1 MFRPNEENFLQMLFS
16 QKEVLSEPYCVDGV
30 IYIWRDY
37 RIDKYVYLMSPST
50 SAQYNAFLEKVKEER
65 PLLLELV

>member
-1 MFRPNEENFLQMLFS
+1 
-16 QKEVLSEPYCVDGV
+16 
-30 IYIWRDY
+30 
-37 RIDKYVYLMSPST
+37 MSPST